1 VNELKTSIKE
11 LRQFSSEILHARV
24 KEIENKEHTPNDILS
39 IIIENSSKNL
49 CVSSFFFIIKNRL

>member
-1 VNELKTSIKE
+1 MNELKTSIKE
-11 LRQFSSEILHARV
+11 LRQFSSEILHTRV

-49 CVSSFFFIIKNRL
+49 CVSSYFF